1 MFTIIELFSEEE
13 EREINH
19 HGAMRIVDDLQKEDN
34 RQITKTLNAYK
45 IAKKFGNFMIY
56 ETKFKIDQ
64 RFTFISETDIVPIFA
79 VIFSLVYCIM
89 SMLCYFNY

>member
-1 MFTIIELFSEEE
+1 MKKNLKDIYILLPQVILFTIIELFTEEE

-19 HGAMRIVDDLQKEDN
+19 HGAMRIVDDDLQKEDN

-56 ETKFKIDQ
+56 ETKFKIDLHYSF
-64 RFTFISETDIVPIFA
+64 R
-79 VIFSLVYCIM
+79 
-89 SMLCYFNY
+89 N

>member
-1 MFTIIELFSEEE
+1 MKRNLNIHNLLSQVILFTIIELFSEEE

-34 RQITKTLNAYK
+34 RQETKTLNAYK

-56 ETKFKIDQ
+56 ETKFKID
-64 RFTFISETDIVPIFA
+64 
-79 VIFSLVYCIM
+79 LH
-89 SMLCYFNY
+89 

>member
-1 MFTIIELFSEEE
+1 
-13 EREINH
+13 
-19 HGAMRIVDDLQKEDN
+19 MRIVDDLQKEDN

-56 ETKFKIDQ
+56 ETKFKIDL
-64 RFTFISETDIVPIFA
+64 RFTLISDTDIVLIFA
-79 VIFSLVYCIM
+79 VLISLVYCIM

>member
-34 RQITKTLNAYK
+34 RQETKTLNAYK

-56 ETKFKIDQ
+56 ETKFKID
-64 RFTFISETDIVPIFA
+64 
-79 VIFSLVYCIM
+79 LH
-89 SMLCYFNY
+89 